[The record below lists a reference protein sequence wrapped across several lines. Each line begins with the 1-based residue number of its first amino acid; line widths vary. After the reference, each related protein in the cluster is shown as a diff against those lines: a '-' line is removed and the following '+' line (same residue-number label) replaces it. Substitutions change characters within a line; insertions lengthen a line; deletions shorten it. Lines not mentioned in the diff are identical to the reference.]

1 MITTRKSKYKYKV
14 TMPSN
19 WDNGHDEMIDWCTQS
34 FGTGG
39 RHKKFRWRFGLPG
52 EKFEAHANVNYMD
65 FLFDSK
71 LDAMIM
77 CLKWNARIVSEDEL
91 TVESVGKMMI

>member
-1 MITTRKSKYKYKV
+1 MKTTVRIAWSREF
-14 TMPSN
+14 
-19 WDNGHDEMIDWCTQS
+19 DNKQMWNEVCAWAIEM
-34 FGTGG
+34 
-39 RHKKFRWRFGLPG
+39 FGLPG
-52 EKFEAHANVNYMD
+52 EKFETQANVNYMD

-91 TVESVGKMMI
+91 TVEAVGRMMLMDNYHD

>member
-19 WDNGHDEMIDWCTQS
+19 WDNKQRWNDVCAWAIEM
-34 FGTGG
+34 
-39 RHKKFRWRFGLPG
+39 FGLPG